1 MRTIHRMRYAS
12 EGNQRGRIRAK
23 RLGTTLLELTV
34 ASTILAVTLIPALRL
49 LRDSLRQS
57 RQLVAREVMA
67 TLCQGQ
73 VEQQSLLIATQWK
86 LTSGVDRQSGLESG
100 FPNVLVAYSA
110 SDDSSRGGISD
121 RLAALTVTAFDDAN
135 GNSRRDP
142 DEPGVEFATKIA
154 RLTTL
159 EYEGRGS

>member
-1 MRTIHRMRYAS
+1 MKPEREWNERGRMRA
-12 EGNQRGRIRAK
+12 ERF
-23 RLGTTLLELTV
+23 GTTLLELTV

-57 RQLVAREVMA
+57 RQLAAREVMA

-86 LTSGVDRQSGLESG
+86 LTSGVDRQSGQESG
-100 FPNVLVAYSA
+100 FPNVLVEFNA
-110 SDDSSRGGISD
+110 SDDSNRGGISD
-121 RLAALTVTAFDDAN
+121 RLATLTVTAFDDAN
-135 GNSRRDP
+135 GNSRRD
-142 DEPGVEFATKIA
+142 DGESGVQFATKIA

>member
-1 MRTIHRMRYAS
+1 
-12 EGNQRGRIRAK
+12 
-23 RLGTTLLELTV
+23 
-34 ASTILAVTLIPALRL
+34 
-49 LRDSLRQS
+49 
-57 RQLVAREVMA
+57 MA

-121 RLAALTVTAFDDAN
+121 RLAALTVTAFDDTN
-135 GNSRRDP
+135 GNSRRDA
-142 DEPGVEFATKIA
+142 DESGVEFATKIA

-159 EYEGRGS
+159 EYEGRGT